1 MKRTRREVVR
11 TFYDNFAR
19 NYDQNR
25 YRSDQQK
32 KIDERAKSV
41 VLDLAGDVEHKLMLD
56 CGCGT
61 GRFAD
66 LFEQRGA
73 RVVGMDTSENMI
85 KIAKKKVPS
94 AEFVIGDV
102 FNMPFKERQFDIL
115 VCSQVLTHL
124 HEYKKPLLE
133 MKRIIKENGTIT
145 IDIRNILWPFRPLQI
160 LKQKIARN
168 REYAPHYTHAG
179 NIKKICNSIGLEIE
193 KFRGVGLFFNR
204 IKYIAPTLI
213 LKIRKRHNQEQE

>member
-1 MKRTRREVVR
+1 MKRTRREIVR
-11 TFYDNFAR
+11 AFYDNFAR

-61 GRFAD
+61 GRFAG

-73 RVVGMDTSENMI
+73 RVVGMDTSGNMI

-102 FNMPFKERQFDIL
+102 FSMPFKERQFDIV

-168 REYAPHYTHAG
+168 REYAPHYTQAG
-179 NIKKICNSIGLEIE
+179 NIRKICNSIGLEIE
-193 KFRGVGLFFNR
+193 EFRGVGFLFNR

-213 LKIRKRHNQEQE
+213 LKIRKRPNQEQE